1 MHQRL
6 TFGITRSLEA
16 CMTRAVVFLTTTML
30 LASLGAVAQN
40 NSPGGGASA
49 SVQATAPSQNA
60 QPAAPPSTPAQSP
73 TTAAPRKG
81 IESSA
86 QNGSQQDKGSKED
99 PRTASSAELPQT
111 STILPLLGL
120 LGLGSLVAG
129 LFARR

>member
-1 MHQRL
+1 
-6 TFGITRSLEA
+6 
-16 CMTRAVVFLTTTML
+16 MTRAVVFLTATLL

-40 NSPGGGASA
+40 NSSPSGGQGT
-49 SVQATAPSQNA
+49 SVQATAPAQNA
-60 QPAAPPSTPAQSP
+60 PASPSATTPANAAQGSTTTSSDKRIQASP
-73 TTAAPRKG
+73 QANAVQGR
-81 IESSA
+81 
-86 QNGSQQDKGSKED
+86 SQD